1 MIIADSFT
9 VEMPDR
15 YLGKITFSSPVIS
28 IETNTHECIDADKN
42 FIGIFGL
49 CYRSKNNGYNYEHSE
64 TY

>member
-1 MIIADSFT
+1 M
-9 VEMPDR
+9 
-15 YLGKITFSSPVIS
+15 GKITFSSPVIS

-49 CYRSKNNGYNYEHSE
+49 CYRSKNDGYNYEHSE